1 MTAFL
6 GQVVMALIVIAV
18 IAAILASKSRRIVY
32 TDEQPQRQRQ
42 QVDRSALRDIRDHE
56 LDAQIAEN
64 QASMLL
70 AANQHYLA
78 ANQMGIAAQHRA
90 AAAVLRGQMGGQ
102 R

>member
-1 MTAFL
+1 MSAFL
-6 GQVVMALIVIAV
+6 GDLVWVLIIIGAAWVALAR
-18 IAAILASKSRRIVY
+18 KRRRVVY
-32 TDEQPQRQRQ
+32 TDQQPYQQRPQL
-42 QVDRSALRDIRDHE
+42 DRSALREIHDHE
-56 LDAQIAEN
+56 LGAQIAES

-78 ANQMGIAAQHRA
+78 ATQMGIAAQHRA